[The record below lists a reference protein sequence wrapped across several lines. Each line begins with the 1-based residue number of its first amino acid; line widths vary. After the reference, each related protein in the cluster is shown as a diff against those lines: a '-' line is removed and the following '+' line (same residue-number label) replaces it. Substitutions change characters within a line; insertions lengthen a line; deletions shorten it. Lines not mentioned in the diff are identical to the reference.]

1 MNKFLKFGLLGL
13 LVIAL
18 ALVRYFEHELF
29 SDPLLEFYS
38 SEKTSEAPE
47 FDTLQVVS
55 STSVRFFLNTIL
67 SLAIIWVSFTSK
79 KTLLFSLG
87 FYSLAFLVLLPIFWI
102 LISDM
107 NPKIY
112 LIIFYVRRFL
122 IQPIF
127 VLILLPAFYYQL
139 KNNN

>member
-47 FDTLQVVS
+47 FDTLQV
-55 STSVRFFLNTIL
+55 TRTFLRPFTGIL
-67 SLAIIWVSFTSK
+67 
-79 KTLLFSLG
+79 
-87 FYSLAFLVLLPIFWI
+87 
-102 LISDM
+102 
-107 NPKIY
+107 
-112 LIIFYVRRFL
+112 
-122 IQPIF
+122 
-127 VLILLPAFYYQL
+127 
-139 KNNN
+139 